1 MKKHL
6 IIIIAALSLQLSF
19 SQDAKIFLKQVELEK
34 IYSAKLINFLN
45 KLYDPA
51 DYYVYADV
59 QLQHK
64 TAVELKE
71 EEKAVAK
78 KGAQK
83 DPFSYSPFE
92 GLGLEGLPTLPGGQP
107 QKAQNTNDKN
117 ENSDDNYVMTGLR
130 LSVYLSEAIYNVES
144 REAITNFVNTNIE
157 QIRNCFDC
165 FVLDK
170 MPARG
175 GYRAQNS
182 ELDSI
187 TAIIKSTVSQYEELK
202 DSIKWSIFQQETAAL
217 RAELDNMKEIDDK
230 EKTLL
235 ERQLD
240 EATSA
245 REFWEDQEARRKDL
259 DRNLDSLRYVN
270 LIDIEKEYRQEQS
283 KLLESVTSD
292 YELSIQA
299 RLDAAKNTEERL
311 FSLIETKED
320 APKEVE
326 AESWTGENS
335 LPLFAIILIIIF
347 VSVLVGAIILK
358 LGKKK
363 VVYLKPKDP
372 TPAAPSVYT
381 TPPTTTSEN
390 QDVVQSEVRSLRQSA
405 VTMSAGQKEGA
416 SQIISDWLDEGT
428 SDDDND
434 NNAEKEE

>member
-1 MKKHL
+1 MNIDIKNTKPYNE
-6 IIIIAALSLQLSF
+6 IIEYTDII
-19 SQDAKIFLKQVELEK
+19 KCVEER
-34 IYSAKLINFLN
+34 
-45 KLYDPA
+45 
-51 DYYVYADV
+51 
-59 QLQHK
+59 
-64 TAVELKE
+64 
-71 EEKAVAK
+71 EEKNNINK
-78 KGAQK
+78 EHSIF
-83 DPFSYSPFE
+83 DY
-92 GLGLEGLPTLPGGQP
+92 
-107 QKAQNTNDKN
+107 DN
-117 ENSDDNYVMTGLR
+117 EDYLNNFFLLQQDYMDNY
-130 LSVYLSEAIYNVES
+130 
-144 REAITNFVNTNIE
+144 
-157 QIRNCFDC
+157 
-165 FVLDK
+165 
-170 MPARG
+170 
-175 GYRAQNS
+175 
-182 ELDSI
+182 
-187 TAIIKSTVSQYEELK
+187 
-202 DSIKWSIFQQETAAL
+202 
-217 RAELDNMKEIDDK
+217 
-230 EKTLL
+230 
-235 ERQLD
+235 
-240 EATSA
+240 
-245 REFWEDQEARRKDL
+245 RRKDL